1 MREYADQNA
10 LRDTASGVVEMALGR
25 GATTAVATVI
35 QNSEFSVE
43 VRHQEIENLSEAESH
58 LVKLTVSKD
67 SRRATVKTSDFSKS
81 GLAEMADRTLAMC
94 RYTDVD
100 PFYTLPEREMLAKE
114 LKDLDLFDER
124 VMTFTV
130 EDKIAMALDLEQK
143 TLAADS
149 RLHSNGAAVST
160 LLSATALANSLGFVA
175 SENGSLVAIST
186 GGFAE
191 DPGIEGDLNTGR
203 KQNGSW
209 SSRARF
215 LSGLEPV
222 DQVAA
227 RAAHLVLRKLGCRK
241 PKTGKFPVYFEPI
254 TARSI
259 WGHLINSIS
268 GSAVFRK
275 ETYLVD
281 RMGTEVGSPLLTMF
295 DDPHIPRGLASTC
308 FDNEGIATLP
318 RTLIEHGVLNTY
330 LLSTYSANK
339 LGLRSTGHAGGT
351 GNLLIQPGTLSEDE
365 MLRRMGTGVWVTSLF
380 GSGVNET
387 TGDYSR
393 GAFGLWVENG
403 EVAYPIVEF
412 TLNSHLDRMYKNIT
426 MVGNNR
432 HEGWSTRTPGVVIG
446 EMTVSGE

>member
-1 MREYADQNA
+1 MGQFADLKA
-10 LRDTASGVVEMALGR
+10 LEDTASQTVELALRR

-67 SRRATVKTSDFSKS
+67 ARRATVKTSDFSKS
-81 GLAEMADRTLAMC
+81 SLGEMADRVLAMC

-100 PFYTLPEREMLAKE
+100 SYYSLPHEDQLAREIQ
-114 LKDLDLFDER
+114 DLDLYDER
-124 VMTFTV
+124 VMSFAV
-130 EDKIAMALDLEQK
+130 EDKIGTALELERK
-143 TLAADS
+143 MLSADK

-160 LLSATALANSLGFVA
+160 MLSATALANSLGFLA
-175 SENGSLVAIST
+175 SETGSLAAINT

-191 DPGIEGDLNTGR
+191 DPGLEGDLNTGR

-215 LSGLEPV
+215 LQDLESV
-222 DQVAA
+222 DQVAD
-227 RAAHLVLRKLGCRK
+227 RAAHLVLRKLGARK
-241 PKTGKFPVYFEPI
+241 PKTGKFPVYFEPF
-254 TARSI
+254 TARSL
-259 WGHLINSIS
+259 WRHLINSMS

-275 ETYLVD
+275 ESYLVD
-281 RMGTEVGSPLLTMF
+281 RMGTEAAAPVLTII

-308 FDNEGIATLP
+308 FDNEGVATQP
-318 RTLIEHGVLNTY
+318 HALIDKGVLNTY

-351 GNLLIQPGTLSEDE
+351 GNLLIQPGTLSEEE
-365 MLRRMGTGVWVTSLF
+365 MLRRMGAGVWVTNLF

-393 GAFGLWVENG
+393 GALGLWVENG
-403 EVAYPIVEF
+403 EVAYPIMEF
-412 TLNSHLDRMYKNIT
+412 TLNSHLDLMFKNIR

-432 HEGWSTRTPGVVIG
+432 YEGWSTRTPGIVID